1 MRSSSR
7 GFVAALLML
16 LCGVFIW
23 ANPNQVYVN
32 VAWTGPNNCGGHTW
46 QTDAFPTIQAGITA
60 VAEGGT
66 VTVAAGRYP
75 ERLVISKSITLLGP
89 QAGINPNVPIE
100 TDPFAANP
108 ARVNPAL
115 EASIVPPTHEV
126 TLPAGIL
133 VTLQADRITID
144 GFTLNGDNPG
154 LGDGT
159 VVHGADAN
167 AALGVGTLNGDLLG
181 TLIAHNIIQNF
192 VLGGVRFDCPAQP
205 KQAKGMNAVLYNRIA
220 NISDDGLG
228 VRANAQF
235 LRVADNTII
244 DTGFGI
250 QNHLVAS
257 TEGTQVPVVTGNRI
271 RAAVAGIM
279 MVLLNDKEGNAGPN
293 AMADHNIVHMTTS
306 HREDF
311 PATGLVIFY
320 IEHQSRIV
328 VTDNTLVG
336 GDAGIQLWEIPTM
349 TPTSVV
355 IANTTITGARYG
367 IWYRNFLPMPETGP
381 ARPSEVGVSGVTI
394 TNAQEVGLYMEDHP
408 QGTSPALLRVTG
420 NFAITGGPVG
430 IRLQG
435 TRVAVEGT
443 PACTGQT
450 VQAIELLDG
459 AQLTQIHN

>member
-1 MRSSSR
+1 MRNIVR
-7 GFVAALLML
+7 GFITLLML
-16 LCGVFIW
+16 VYGLAVW
-23 ANPNQVYVN
+23 ANPNLVYVN
-32 VAWTGPNNCGGHTW
+32 VAWTGPDNCGGHTW
-46 QTDAFPTIQAGITA
+46 LTDAFATIQAGITT

-66 VTVAAGRYP
+66 VAVAAGRYP
-75 ERLVISKSITLLGP
+75 ERLVISKSVTLLGP
-89 QAGINPNVPIE
+89 QVGVNPNAPIE
-100 TDPFAANP
+100 TDPFATNP
-108 ARVNPAL
+108 ARTNPAL

-126 TLPAGIL
+126 TLPTG
-133 VTLQADRITID
+133 TLITVQADNITID
-144 GFTLNGDNPG
+144 GFTLNGDNT
-154 LGDGT
+154 LLDNGT
-159 VVHGADAN
+159 AVRGADAN
-167 AALGVGTLNGDLLG
+167 AALGVGTLNGNLQG

-192 VLGGVRFDCPAQP
+192 VLGGVRFDCPSQP

-250 QNHLVAS
+250 QNHFVAS
-257 TEGTQVPVVTGNRI
+257 TEGTQVPLVTGNRI

-279 MVLLNDKEGNAGPN
+279 MVLLNDMEGNTGPN
-293 AMADHNIVHMTTS
+293 AMVDHNIVHMTTS

-336 GDAGIQLWEIPTM
+336 GDAGIQLWEVPTT

-355 IANTTITGARYG
+355 IANTSITGARYG
-367 IWYRNFLPMPETGP
+367 IWYRNYLPMPETGP

-394 TNAQEVGLYMEDHP
+394 TNAQEAGLYLEDDP
-408 QGTSPALLRVTG
+408 QGTSSALLRVTG
-420 NFAITGGPVG
+420 TVAITGGPVG

-435 TRVAVEGT
+435 TRVAIEGI
-443 PACTGQT
+443 PNCIGQT
-450 VQAIELLDG
+450 VRAIELLDG